1 MAEVCNRRSP
11 TEVVTT
17 LELNAKVDEMKKK
30 KIEVKDNGMTKV
42 EKYYRIYC
50 VHVKIIVFLPF

>member
-1 MAEVCNRRSP
+1 MAEVCKRRSP

-17 LELNAKVDEMKKK
+17 LELNAKVDEMKIN
-30 KIEVKDNGMTKV
+30 IEVKDNGMTKV
-42 EKYYRIYC
+42 EKYHRIYC